1 MMRSTIFKNKKPLI
15 LFLIPTFIFMTVYLY
30 YPFLRNIL
38 NSFMEIDGL
47 GRAAVGFA
55 DPWYSNYV
63 RLVEDPKMK
72 IAIVNSFLFMIFTII
87 IQVGIALVLAMLVDN
102 IKFGNKFFRSVY
114 FFPIVISATALGL
127 LFNLI
132 FLYDTGMI
140 NWVVKNVFGKE
151 IVDWKDSAHW
161 FFTMMMPVMWQ
172 YVGFYFVIMVTG
184 LNNIPVD
191 LFEAAE
197 IDGASPLQVVLR
209 IKLPLLYNVIITC
222 ITLAITGSLKIFDL
236 PWTMFPNGMPLDE
249 SWLLGTYMYK
259 QTFMANDVDY
269 GSSIAFVI
277 VILGV
282 VISQITNRI
291 LKEKDY

>member
-1 MMRSTIFKNKKPLI
+1 MRSTIFKNKKPLL
-15 LFLIPTFIFMTVYLY
+15 LFLLPTFIFMGVYLY
-30 YPFLRNIL
+30 YPFVRNIL

-47 GRAAVGFA
+47 GRAASGFA
-55 DPWYSNYV
+55 DPWYTNYTRMV
-63 RLVEDPKMK
+63 SDPKMK
-72 IAIVNSFLFMIFTII
+72 LAIINSFLFMIFTII
-87 IQVGIALVLAMLVDN
+87 IQVGIALLLAMLVDN
-102 IKFGNKFFRSVY
+102 IKLGNKFFRSVY
-114 FFPIVISATALGL
+114 FFPIVISSTALGL

-140 NWVVKNVFGKE
+140 NWVIENVFGME
-151 IVDWKDSAHW
+151 IIDWKDSAHW
-161 FFTMMMPVMWQ
+161 LFTMMVPVMWQ
-172 YVGFYFVIMVTG
+172 YVGFYFVIIVTG
-184 LNNIPVD
+184 LNNISED

-222 ITLAITGSLKIFDL
+222 VTLAITGSLKIFDL

-269 GSSIAFVI
+269 GSAIAFII
-277 VILGV
+277 VVAGV
-282 VISQITNRI
+282 VIAQITNRI